1 MSLLDKLADRAMD
14 EAAERG
20 NDWLAKGL
28 DRADELAAETFEGE
42 DLGLVR
48 KGLHVLKEHE
58 GDLVAL
64 GVGGL
69 GKFVALIGA
78 GRDAQAKETLLEA
91 LETATFDELMRASDA
106 ASEATLLDA
115 ESREAA
121 WESIKRLGAD
131 LAQKVLPLLL
141 MAL

>member
-1 MSLLDKLADRAMD
+1 M
-14 EAAERG
+14 
-20 NDWLAKGL
+20 
-28 DRADELAAETFEGE
+28 
-42 DLGLVR
+42 
-48 KGLHVLKEHE
+48 LKEHE

-69 GKFVALIGA
+69 AKFVALIGA
-78 GRDAQAKETLLEA
+78 GRTAEAKEQILEA
-91 LETATFDELMRASDA
+91 LENATFEQLMAASDA

-121 WESIKRLGAD
+121 WQSMKRLGAD